1 MPGYSFPRHI
11 PVLLVLLVL
20 SLSAA
25 WTAGRARMAPVEPAP
40 MDGML
45 EEAAES
51 DLVVWD
57 LPATRNE
64 SVDRWIEFLAGR
76 NYERTRLWLERTGM
90 YGPMIRGELRA
101 RGMPEDL
108 LYLALIES
116 GLSPR
121 AYSKAAASG
130 MWQFIAE
137 TGRRYGLEV
146 TGEVDERRDPVKS
159 TAAALAYLQELH
171 DRFGSWYLAAAAYN
185 TGENRVGRI
194 MRETY
199 GTERGTD
206 DQFWEIAHRLPRET
220 RDYVPLMLAAGHIGK
235 EPERYGFH
243 GLHYQEPLTF
253 DQVWVPGAVD
263 LSMVAEAAG
272 VDETEIREFNL
283 HLMRGRTPAGRGWSV
298 RLPAGSRVAFESVF
312 PELYRTARLARTEPV
327 RHAGVGSM
335 GGAATAASGPVR
347 TVAATHRV
355 RQGETLSHIA
365 RRHGVSV
372 AALRGANG
380 NVDPRRLRPG
390 QTLQVPAGSASARTA
405 HAPAPRIHQ
414 VRRGENLT
422 VIARRYGVT
431 IRQIQAWNGLRGTRI
446 QAGQRL
452 RINA

>member
-25 WTAGRARMAPVEPAP
+25 WSAGRTRVVPVEPAP
-40 MDGML
+40 LEAML
-45 EEAAES
+45 EEAGES
-51 DLVVWD
+51 NLVVWD
-57 LPATRNE
+57 LPVTRNE
-64 SVDRWIEFLAGR
+64 SVDQWIEFLAGR
-76 NYERTRLWLERTGM
+76 NYQRTRLWLERTGM
-90 YGPMIRGELRA
+90 YGPMIRSELRA

-137 TGRRYGLEV
+137 TGRRYGLEI

-159 TAAALAYLQELH
+159 TTAALAYLQELH

-185 TGENRVGRI
+185 TGENRIGRI
-194 MRETY
+194 MRETF

-206 DQFWEIAHRLPRET
+206 DKFWEIAHRLPRET

-243 GLHYQEPLTF
+243 GLQYQDPLAF
-253 DQVWVPGAVD
+253 EQVWVPGAVD
-263 LSMVAEAAG
+263 LSMVAQAAG
-272 VDETEIREFNL
+272 VDESDIREMNL
-283 HLMRGRTPAGRGWSV
+283 HLMRGRTPANRGWSV
-298 RLPAGSRVAFESVF
+298 RMPAGSRVAFEAAF
-312 PELYRTARLARTEPV
+312 PELYRTARLARAEPA
-327 RHAGVGSM
+327 HAGVIAA
-335 GGAATAASGPVR
+335 GGAARAAPATDR
-347 TVAATHRV
+347 TDAVAHRV

-365 RRHGVSV
+365 RRYGVSV
-372 AALRGANG
+372 AALRSANA

-390 QTLQVPAGSASARTA
+390 QTLRVPGASASARTA
-405 HAPAPRIHQ
+405 QAPSPRIHQ